1 MFDRKIEVPEPY
13 RRMEVQESWD
23 PRAKTIIGILDDCIE
38 ERKAAR
44 AAAAQLST
52 AAASPPP
59 HLPFWRRPLEQSRR
73 TYAKLAVLVLGT
85 AGLIGAGY
93 LENTRRIEAAVYA
106 IAGLEE
112 GSSKG

>member
-59 HLPFWRRPLEQSRR
+59 HLPFWRRQGLLRKNRDRWSCCANANRR
-73 TYAKLAVLVLGT
+73 QTRAA
-85 AGLIGAGY
+85 AGP
-93 LENTRRIEAAVYA
+93 RR
-106 IAGLEE
+106 
-112 GSSKG
+112 